1 MITIKLLRIF
11 IQADTNKSMQ
21 CMLRQSTSEDFDLL
35 NDQYQRIL
43 GIADKI
49 KTNRDLTWAD
59 RYVGAK
65 YYRSLKNELSG
76 KTLRYDNLSK
86 PTKS

>member
-21 CMLRQSTSEDFDLL
+21 RMLRESTIKEFDQL
-35 NDQYQRIL
+35 NVQYQQIL

-76 KTLRYDNLSK
+76 KTVRYDLSK
-86 PTKS
+86 QKNS

>member
-1 MITIKLLRIF
+1 MFTIKLLRTF
-11 IQADTNKSMQ
+11 IQADANKSMQ
-21 CMLRQSTSEDFDLL
+21 RILRESTSEDFDKIK
-35 NDQYQRIL
+35 DQYQRLL

-49 KTNRDLTWAD
+49 KTNRKLTWAD

-76 KTLRYDNLSK
+76 KTVRYDLSK
-86 PTKS
+86 QKNS

>member
-1 MITIKLLRIF
+1 MFTIKLLRTF
-11 IQADTNKSMQ
+11 IQADANKSMQ
-21 CMLRQSTSEDFDLL
+21 RMLRESTSEDFDKIK
-35 NDQYQRIL
+35 DQYQRLL

-49 KTNRDLTWAD
+49 KTNRKLTWAD

-76 KTLRYDNLSK
+76 KTVRYDLSK
-86 PTKS
+86 QKNS

>member
-21 CMLRQSTSEDFDLL
+21 RMLRESTSEDFDK
-35 NDQYQRIL
+35 NKDQYQRLL

-49 KTNRDLTWAD
+49 KTNRKLTWAD

>member
-1 MITIKLLRIF
+1 MFTIKLLRIF
-11 IQADTNKSMQ
+11 IQADANKSMQ
-21 CMLRQSTSEDFDLL
+21 RILRESTSEDFDKIK
-35 NDQYQRIL
+35 DQYQRLL

-49 KTNRDLTWAD
+49 KTNRKLTWAD

-76 KTLRYDNLSK
+76 KTVRYDLSK
-86 PTKS
+86 QKNS

>member
-1 MITIKLLRIF
+1 MFTIKLLRIF

-21 CMLRQSTSEDFDLL
+21 RMLRESTSEDFDHI
-35 NDQYQRIL
+35 NDQYRRIL

-49 KTNRDLTWAD
+49 KTNCDLTWAD

-76 KTLRYDNLSK
+76 KTVRYDLSK
-86 PTKS
+86 QKNS